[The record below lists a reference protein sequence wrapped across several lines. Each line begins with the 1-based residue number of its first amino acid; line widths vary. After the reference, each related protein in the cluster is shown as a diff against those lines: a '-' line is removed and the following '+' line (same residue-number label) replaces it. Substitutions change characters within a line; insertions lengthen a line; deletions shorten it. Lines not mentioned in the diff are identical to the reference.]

1 MDLITAVMGDQA
13 TEVEVTAVLIV
24 VVVVELVV
32 PAVAAVEVVVVVMGG
47 MVVHI
52 DLLQRVMDMMVAQ
65 EQGMAAMVEGM
76 AMEAMLALGLVLVVV
91 MVDPCMEVHM
101 VHMAPMVVV
110 LTEEVPMEAV
120 HMEVAPMVAPQVMA
134 LADMAVMVEQVEQ
147 VVVLLVGV
155 QVLGVLAGIIHM
167 ENKRQVQSNFLG
179 LRSPSGLLEIQ
190 FSCLVHLNSGIG
202 T

>member
-32 PAVAAVEVVVVVMGG
+32 PAVAAVEVVVVMGG

-52 DLLQRVMDMMVAQ
+52 DLLQQVMDMMVAQ
-65 EQGMAAMVEGM
+65 EQGMVVMVEGM

-110 LTEEVPMEAV
+110 LMEEVPMEAV

-155 QVLGVLAGIIHM
+155 QVLGALAGIIHM
-167 ENKRQVQSNFLG
+167 ENKRQVQSIFLG